1 MTETQLKARLKT
13 VSGAAQK
20 FIRAADV
27 VSGAH
32 LRVQRAPTGG
42 PGCMEE
48 WDRASANLAE
58 AELRYQHARKHLL
71 NMIEAE

>member
-27 VSGAH
+27 VSGTH
-32 LRVQRAPTGG
+32 LRL
-42 PGCMEE
+42 
-48 WDRASANLAE
+48 DRSREGTSHADYAKAERQLRE

>member
-1 MTETQLKARLKT
+1 
-13 VSGAAQK
+13 
-20 FIRAADV
+20 
-27 VSGAH
+27 
-32 LRVQRAPTGG
+32 
-42 PGCMEE
+42 MEE